1 MTLLS
6 GVSSKYSCTVCTAI
20 CAALSF
26 GKQNTPVDIQQNAT
40 LSSPYADASS
50 RQDKVTGP
58 KQCAMFLRQ
67 LSLHNRTY
75 GMQDITAG
83 QIVSFRD
90 LRLSGGFLMPLF
102 SHFASPMLVSALF
115 TLSCIEIIISP
126 IAGIRK
132 AGTIKCPG
140 YPKDTIG
147 TNI

>member
-1 MTLLS
+1 
-6 GVSSKYSCTVCTAI
+6 
-20 CAALSF
+20 
-26 GKQNTPVDIQQNAT
+26 
-40 LSSPYADASS
+40 
-50 RQDKVTGP
+50 
-58 KQCAMFLRQ
+58 MFLRQ
-67 LSLHNRTY
+67 FSLHNRTY
-75 GMQDITAG
+75 GMQDITAR
-83 QIVSFRD
+83 QIVGFRD

-102 SHFASPMLVSALF
+102 FHFASPMLVSALF

>member
-1 MTLLS
+1 
-6 GVSSKYSCTVCTAI
+6 
-20 CAALSF
+20 
-26 GKQNTPVDIQQNAT
+26 
-40 LSSPYADASS
+40 
-50 RQDKVTGP
+50 
-58 KQCAMFLRQ
+58 MFLRQ
-67 LSLHNRTY
+67 FSLHNRTY

-83 QIVSFRD
+83 QIVGFRD

-115 TLSCIEIIISP
+115 TLSCNEIIISP